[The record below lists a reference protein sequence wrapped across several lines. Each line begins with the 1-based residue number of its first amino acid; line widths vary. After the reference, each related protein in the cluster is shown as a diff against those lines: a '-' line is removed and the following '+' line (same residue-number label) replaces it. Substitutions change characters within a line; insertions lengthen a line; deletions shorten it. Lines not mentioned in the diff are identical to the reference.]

1 MVKSGGSGYG
11 DETHRNQFW
20 KERTHRRSSRIRWWM
35 VRVRS
40 ICPGGLVLQIAWI
53 VLFVI
58 VITDKFMSK
67 CILLN
72 LPKMRNIVIFSIPM
86 LIFTRDT

>member
-1 MVKSGGSGYG
+1 MVKSGDSGFG
-11 DETHRNQFW
+11 DKTHWNQFW
-20 KERTHRRSSRIRWWM
+20 KERTHRRSSRIEWWM
-35 VRVRS
+35 VRVPS
-40 ICPGGLVLQIAWI
+40 ICLGGLVLRIAWT

-58 VITDKFMSK
+58 VITNKFTSK

-72 LPKMRNIVIFSIPM
+72 LLKMRNIVIFSIPM